1 MPHLVLVGTKPAGH
15 RVRGSGI
22 QHVVRPGHGELHRAA
37 RAALLA
43 GHNVLAVM
51 PTGSGKSLCYQLPA
65 LLHEGCTIVISPL
78 IALMKDQVDGL
89 RAQGIAATFV
99 NSSLSTQEQ
108 QARLRACRAGEYHLL
123 YIAPE
128 RLRNPRF
135 LQTMAQTRVSL
146 FAVDEAHCISEWG
159 HDFRPDYLRLQQA
172 IEFLGRPRV
181 LALTATA
188 TVEVQQDI
196 VQQLGCDEMQRFVT
210 GFDRANLTYRVLTL
224 NTTAAKLQALADLL
238 DTQDKGS
245 VIVYTATRRTVEEVA
260 AFLHARGA
268 EVLSYHAGLSD
279 GLRRRMQESFMAA
292 QHGVIVATNAFGMG
306 VDKPDVRCVVHFHLP
321 RSMEAYYQEAGRA
334 GRDGLPAQCVLLFS
348 YGDVKVQEFL
358 LEQSS
363 PPRELIEAVY
373 ERLVAQ
379 SRHHADIPLP
389 ALWSN
394 GWRGQ

>member
-1 MPHLVLVGTKPAGH
+1 MTSTPILPPQIFTLLRERFGFADL
-15 RVRGSGI
+15 
-22 QHVVRPGHGELHRAA
+22 RPGQAEII
-37 RAALLA
+37 AALLA

-159 HDFRPDYLRLQQA
+159 HDFRPDYLRLRQA

-196 VQQLGCDEMQRFVT
+196 VQQLGCGEMQRFVT

-224 NTTAAKLQALADLL
+224 NTAAAKLQALADLL

-245 VIVYTATRRTVEEVA
+245 VIIYTATRRTVEEVA

-292 QHGVIVATNAFGMG
+292 PARGHCGDQCLWYGGRQARCALCGAFPSAALHGSL
-306 VDKPDVRCVVHFHLP
+306 LP
-321 RSMEAYYQEAGRA
+321 G
-334 GRDGLPAQCVLLFS
+334 GGP
-348 YGDVKVQEFL
+348 G
-358 LEQSS
+358 
-363 PPRELIEAVY
+363 
-373 ERLVAQ
+373 
-379 SRHHADIPLP
+379 
-389 ALWSN
+389 WS
-394 GWRGQ
+394 